1 MQQDTRSKKELREE
15 PPLPRWDDEPAEGA
29 LPILRADALTPAQM
43 QELLNAIPER
53 ADLERLFERSVTIAE
68 IVQLLGRNVNR
79 RDIQNLLQAEDVRS
93 EIRRLLSEPPRSQ

>member
-1 MQQDTRSKKELREE
+1 MQQDTRFKKDRKEE
-15 PPLPRWDDEPAEGA
+15 PPLPGWDDEPAEGA
-29 LPILRADALTPAQM
+29 LPILRADTLAPEQL

-79 RDIQNLLQAEDVRS
+79 RDIEDLLRAEDVRS
-93 EIRRLLSEPPRSQ
+93 EIRRLLAEPPQDR